1 MHLTSLDF
9 VVLVAYFAGL
19 AWMGAY
25 FSRRQKSEETYFLGD
40 RNMPWLVV
48 GVSIMAT
55 LISTLTYLSLPGE
68 MMSHGT
74 GYFLSLLAYVGAIP
88 FVNRIVIPALM
99 RLPVTSVYEYFERR
113 YHITVRSL
121 AAVVFVLM
129 RLTWIGLI
137 IYTAS
142 FAVVEMTGW
151 SMPAVILFMGVFT
164 TFYTTAGG
172 IQAVIWSDFAQG
184 VLLLGG
190 ALFVPIYVVWLT
202 GAGPLGWW
210 EVFSRA
216 GRAETPLWSLD
227 LTVRITV
234 VGIILEQFFW
244 HVSTH
249 SADQVAAQRYL
260 TTSSVQIARRS
271 FWVSFLF
278 TAALVVLLMLV
289 GLSLFYY
296 EFRQSSLPLA
306 QFQEQI
312 AGRADKV
319 FPNFIARVLPS
330 GVSGLLL
337 AAILAAAMSSLSSG
351 INSISTVVTADFVE
365 RFGLVDARRKNLLF
379 AMCTAA
385 VVGASGIALALLTH
399 KIMLN
404 GRWNLVE
411 MMERINH
418 LFVAPLGALFMAGVL
433 FRRVGTIAALLGFLA
448 GVATSVLVS
457 FSKDICGP
465 LLHTGLADRLPHCLA
480 AAIHAIAARGLSFT
494 WIMPFSFFASL
505 AVAYLAGLFLPPPS
519 ESQLAALR
527 RK

>member
-1 MHLTSLDF
+1 MHLGTLDF

-19 AWMGAY
+19 AGMGAW

-55 LISTLTYLSLPGE
+55 LISTLTYLALPGE
-68 MMSHGT
+68 MISHGT

-113 YHITVRSL
+113 YHLAVRSL

-129 RLTWIGLI
+129 RLGWIGLI

-142 FAVVEMTGW
+142 FAVVQMTGW
-151 SMPAVILFMGVFT
+151 SMPSVVLFMGVFT

-172 IQAVIWSDFAQG
+172 IQAVVWSDFAQG

-190 ALFVPIYVVWLT
+190 ALFVPVYVAWLT
-202 GAGPLGWW
+202 GAGPIGWW
-210 EVFSRA
+210 ETFSQA
-216 GRAETPLWSLD
+216 GRAAAPVWSLD

-260 TTSSVQIARRS
+260 STPSIQVARRS
-271 FWVSFLF
+271 FWVSALF
-278 TAALVVLLMLV
+278 TTALIGLLMLV
-289 GLSLFYY
+289 GLALFYY
-296 EFRQSSLPLA
+296 EFRQSSLPLDA
-306 QFQEQI
+306 FQQHI
-312 AGRADKV
+312 AARADKV
-319 FPNFIARVLPS
+319 FPDFIARVLPS
-330 GVSGLLL
+330 GVAGLLL

-351 INSISTVVTADFVE
+351 INSITTVVMADFVE
-365 RFGLVDARRKNLLF
+365 RMNLVDQRRRNVLL
-379 AMCTAA
+379 AMAIAA
-385 VVGASGIALALLTH
+385 VVGMVGIGVALLTH
-399 KIMLN
+399 KVMLT

-411 MMERINH
+411 MIERVNH
-418 LFVAPLGALFMAGVL
+418 LFVSPLGGLFIAGVL
-433 FRRVGTIAALLGFLA
+433 LRRVGTGAALAGFAA

-457 FSKDICGP
+457 FSQEICEP
-465 LLHTGLADRLPHCLA
+465 LVAAGLTHHLPAGLAGA
-480 AAIHAIAARGLSFT
+480 VEAMAARGLSFT
-494 WIMPFSFFASL
+494 WIMPFSLMASL
-505 AVAYLAGLFLPPPS
+505 GVSALAALMLPPPS
-519 ESQLAALR
+519 PAQLASLT